1 MEFSTGLSFP
11 ESYSVSKRCKI
22 LMIILTIHQDMME
35 FFVLVETY
43 LNSEF
48 LCWTLA
54 RVSVKCRDV
63 VSILLHAVIEL
74 LDSRLLSIAKT
85 PMKVPSV

>member
-54 RVSVKCRDV
+54 TSVKCRDV
-63 VSILLHAVIEL
+63 VVSILLHAIIEL

-85 PMKVPSV
+85 PMKVPSL